1 VGKGTSSAA
10 TSSRNSGS
18 TGSSMREKNSW
29 AQRGQRVIVRSFR
42 LAGRGGPAWSIVFV
56 PRNSRGAR
64 TAYVPPSGLPD
75 ELRPLLRI
83 CREGRL
89 YDVERWI
96 ADGRAIQVAP
106 DAVRKG
112 TRPKTALE
120 IALEAGQHSLV
131 CRAVP
136 TALFSVGCAVTN
148 VKSPACGEVVC
159 PTAG

>member
-1 VGKGTSSAA
+1 
-10 TSSRNSGS
+10 
-18 TGSSMREKNSW
+18 MREKNSW

-42 LAGRGGPAWSIVFV
+42 LAGRRGP
-56 PRNSRGAR
+56 
-64 TAYVPPSGLPD
+64 AYVPPSGLPD